1 MNRLPLFLNPNPLI
15 TSIFAALSLFLF
27 LACSQGPNVY
37 QTESASNNN
46 PARSCAVEPE
56 LRFATQSNT
65 ILNLSIDISSN
76 NIDDTLR
83 VYKNG
88 DLIYECTHVVSDEL
102 TGAGDFVNVVLSREG
117 DLIRFEAVESGEFW
131 EEMIIAEE
139 TEIYTNYEDRTFEY
153 YYAFASFSQE
163 RGWSVW
169 LTAEHPGYE

>member
-1 MNRLPLFLNPNPLI
+1 MNRLPLFINPNPLV
-15 TSIFAALSLFLF
+15 TTIFIALSLFLF
-27 LACSQGPNVY
+27 LACSQDITVDQP
-37 QTESASNNN
+37 ESSSNDD
-46 PARSCAVEPE
+46 PARNCALKPE
-56 LRFATQSNT
+56 LKIATQSNS

-76 NIDDTLR
+76 NINDTLR

-102 TGAGDFVNVVLSREG
+102 TGAGDFVNVILSREG
-117 DLIRFEAVESGEFW
+117 DLIRFEAVETGEFW
-131 EEMIIAEE
+131 EGIIIPDE

-169 LTAEHPGYE
+169 MTAEHPGYE